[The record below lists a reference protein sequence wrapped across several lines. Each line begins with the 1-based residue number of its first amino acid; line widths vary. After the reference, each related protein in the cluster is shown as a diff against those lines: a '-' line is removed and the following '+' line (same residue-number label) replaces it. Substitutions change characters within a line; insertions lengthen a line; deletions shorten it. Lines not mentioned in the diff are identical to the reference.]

1 MSKENQNPEGDWS
14 VPKLLGLAAVTL
26 GAAFTIIY
34 MISP

>member
-1 MSKENQNPEGDWS
+1 MSKEKQNTEGDWS

-34 MISP
+34 MVSP